1 MVEQSGKE
9 HSRRDFM
16 KISSAA
22 LGLSGVVGLTGV
34 AGLTG
39 CNGLADSAGKR
50 WSGYPVINDGDVIL
64 FQGDSIT
71 DAGRNK
77 GREDQINDAAALG
90 GGYAGLAAG
99 QLLIDRP
106 GSGLKIYNR
115 GISGHKVFQLADRW
129 QKDCLDLKPNLL
141 SILIGVNDFWHMID
155 GKYDGTVEVYEKDY
169 FALVER
175 TRKALP
181 GVKLVICEPFVLRCG
196 AVNEKWFPLFDQY
209 RAAARKVARS
219 FDTIFVPF
227 QAMFDEASKIAPPNH
242 WAGDG
247 VHPTGAGA
255 SLMAHNWLI
264 AVQMQQK
271 A

>member
-39 CNGLADSAGKR
+39 CNGLADSAVKR

-181 GVKLVICEPFVLRCG
+181 GVKLV
-196 AVNEKWFPLFDQY
+196 
-209 RAAARKVARS
+209 
-219 FDTIFVPF
+219 
-227 QAMFDEASKIAPPNH
+227 
-242 WAGDG
+242 
-247 VHPTGAGA
+247 TG
-255 SLMAHNWLI
+255 L
-264 AVQMQQK
+264 
-271 A
+271 